1 MVVMTTPTYF
11 DRKDWEALAAADVD
25 PMAELDAVTNS
36 LQMAQNDITANST
49 SLGALIELH
58 AALFV
63 FQLGGQARL
72 LPHVGLASFGKRGL
86 ERKIVKAAGNM
97 MHSSSS
103 DDASFIAW
111 KHASDRIE
119 MLIGLLDRDLAYAAA

>member
-1 MVVMTTPTYF
+1 MVVMTTPNYF

-25 PMAELDAVTNS
+25 PMAELDAVTSS
-36 LQMAQNDITANST
+36 LLMARDEINPATT

-58 AALFV
+58 AALYV

-72 LPHVGLASFGKRGL
+72 LPSVGLGLNGKRAL
-86 ERKIVKAAGNM
+86 ERRILRAASNL
-97 MHSSSS
+97 MHPAQG

-111 KHASDRIE
+111 KHASERIE
-119 MLIGLLDRDLAYAAA
+119 MLIGLLDPDLAYAA